1 MTDFEN
7 QLQGLIRQL
16 QSDADG
22 IVSTW
27 GNVGNTLLAYQENQ
41 RQLLRKLSK
50 LFGEAEAGIG
60 PMAIPVAAPAPPP
73 PPPPQIHYGAPPH
86 GYPAYQPPQP
96 APGYPQWNPPQ
107 APQPSPQPQQRPAAS
122 LGDILRRIPAG

>member
-1 MTDFEN
+1 MTDFES

-16 QSDADG
+16 QSDADS

-50 LFGEAEAGIG
+50 LFGEAEAGIV
-60 PMAIPVAAPAPPP
+60 PMAIPTATPAPPP
-73 PPPPQIHYGAPPH
+73 MPAPQIHYGTAPQQHPI
-86 GYPAYQPPQP
+86 YQPPQP

-107 APQPSPQPQQRPAAS
+107 PPQQQTQPRPAAS